1 MSLRYRDVDRD
12 RMPGLKRILLN
23 DNPLIGDEGLEH
35 VTEILKEDEWIKG
48 KFSWILIRRFSN

>member
-48 KFSWILIRRFSN
+48 KFS